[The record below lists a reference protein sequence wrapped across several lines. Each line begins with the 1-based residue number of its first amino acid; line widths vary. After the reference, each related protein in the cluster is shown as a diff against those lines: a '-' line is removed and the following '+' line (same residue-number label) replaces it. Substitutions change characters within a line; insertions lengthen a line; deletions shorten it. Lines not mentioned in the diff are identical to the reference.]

1 MPVSHN
7 DCAPVK
13 SKFHFSLIS
22 LLSLL
27 TLLLSCTQQEPA
39 PPRAF
44 EEEVF
49 YHILPRSF
57 YDSNGDRQGDFQV
70 LIEKLD
76 YLQELGV
83 TAVLML
89 PIYDSDYY
97 HNYFANDFEAVD
109 PEYGGKEGYFELLE
123 ALHQRGMKL
132 FMDMEIH

>member
-44 EEEVF
+44 AEEVF
-49 YHILPRSF
+49 YHVLPRSF
-57 YDSNGDRQGDFQV
+57 YDSDGDREGDFQG

-76 YLQELGV
+76 YLQELG
-83 TAVLML
+83 
-89 PIYDSDYY
+89 
-97 HNYFANDFEAVD
+97 
-109 PEYGGKEGYFELLE
+109 
-123 ALHQRGMKL
+123 
-132 FMDMEIH
+132 